1 LTDFS
6 TPVYRTVVLDV
17 DSTLCGVEGIDWL
30 AERRDVEIARKIA
43 DETAL
48 AMRGELTV
56 DSIYASRLATVA
68 PTKEEVSVLT
78 DVYLSALAPGA
89 EEAIK
94 RWIEAGVVVALVS
107 GGFRQAIGPV
117 AEKLGIE
124 SAHVY
129 AMDLIF
135 DPDGAY
141 AGYDLESP
149 LSKMLGKREVVSSLD
164 LPRPI
169 LTVGDGSTD
178 LTTRQVVD
186 AFVAF
191 TGFANREEIARQADF
206 VAASFADV
214 DDIVYGRV

>member
-1 LTDFS
+1 MTDLE

-30 AERRDVEIARKIA
+30 AERRDVDIARRIA

-68 PTKEEVSVLT
+68 PTREEVEFLT
-78 DVYLSALAPGA
+78 DVYMSALAPGA
-89 EEAIK
+89 EEAIA
-94 RWIEAGVVVALVS
+94 RWIEADITVALIS
-107 GGFRQAIGPV
+107 GGFRQAIAPV
-117 AEKLGIE
+117 AAKLGIQ
-124 SAHVY
+124 SDRVY

-135 DPDGAY
+135 DSEGAY
-141 AGYDLESP
+141 VGYDTDSP
-149 LSKMLGKREVVSSLD
+149 LSKMLGKRELVSGLD
-164 LPRPI
+164 LPRPV

-191 TGFANREEIARQADF
+191 TGFANREEITRQADF
-206 VAASFADV
+206 VASSFKEV
-214 DDIVYGRV
+214 DDIVFGRV